1 VPQES
6 SVSATRGRWLCR
18 TGTPRCDQRFAL
30 KRTQVQT
37 KTPCVTVFQGQHV
50 LIVDDVVKT
59 GGTLATCAVTMKAAG
74 ALSISAFCTHAGFP
88 VGAAKRFC
96 RGGDRNVFTHFWL
109 TNSNPGAA
117 ASRSWPPSSRSDP
130 ARHCPP
136 ATSPASAASQPAGTV
151 ACFLFALSGG
161 GGGGGATVSVAQ
173 VRSLDAAGYVLYT
186 LYGHNHPRAISAN
199 QLFSSVTLWLCGGG
213 SSPFVILDLM
223 PLVKRDLQEW

>member
-1 VPQES
+1 
-6 SVSATRGRWLCR
+6 
-18 TGTPRCDQRFAL
+18 
-30 KRTQVQT
+30 
-37 KTPCVTVFQGQHV
+37 VTVFQGQHV